1 MCVGWFVFHAQG
13 YVYTY
18 SASMAIFNVM
28 YVNVFGP
35 HGVPV
40 LDEGKWSLTEALS
53 TVVEWRRFGLVPA
66 AHSSDQ
72 HGV

>member
-1 MCVGWFVFHAQG
+1 MV
-13 YVYTY
+13 
-18 SASMAIFNVM
+18 IFNVM

-53 TVVEWRRFGLVPA
+53 TLVEWRRFGLVPA

>member
-1 MCVGWFVFHAQG
+1 MV
-13 YVYTY
+13 
-18 SASMAIFNVM
+18 IFNVM

-53 TVVEWRRFGLVPA
+53 TLVEWRRFGFVPA
-66 AHSSDQ
+66 AHSSDR